1 MKLTDNYISKIKHLD
16 KDQFFSMPG
25 VEGLTLQVYKH
36 PSKSKTWFYQYR
48 PKGKYPVRLKIGSY
62 EELGINKAV
71 TRAKKLSN
79 DIFMGK
85 DPYEIRQTFK
95 GENTLGEQLIE
106 SYKSILT
113 PIRYAPSTIATVKN
127 IFSSY
132 IFRKTKDPKIRE
144 LFTQLDNIQ
153 HQKVSSITNNQIR
166 KFHQVMGAR
175 TPRQANLFVEYLRM
189 LFNIW
194 IERGIT
200 NNQPCQIKKED
211 KFEEKEYLDFLRE
224 DEIDRVRSIIIQK
237 DEKTGRFL
245 GSHYKKHKLSV
256 VACALI
262 AYQLFSSR
270 RTRSEASKIQWS
282 MIRDGLVPTLKLEK
296 TKTSKKN
303 KKTDFAMGD
312 DELDVIRT
320 IKRDRLNNPKSKFYY
335 PPEDPRFD
343 YVFPSATY
351 GRNIGSGRTAKCL
364 YLVDVDKTW
373 KKVLLLAGVK
383 RKLKHYALRHTHAT
397 QLLRSTG
404 NLKLVADT
412 LGITIKQASKYSKT
426 QHEDVIEGKNKA
438 FKQED
443 KTTTLK
449 NII

>member
-48 PKGKYPVRLKIGSY
+48 PKGKASVRIQLGSY
-62 EELGINKAV
+62 EDLGITKAKS
-71 TRAKKLSN
+71 RAKKLSN
-79 DIFMGK
+79 DLFMGK
-85 DPYEIRQTFK
+85 DPHEIKQMFK
-95 GENTLGEQLIE
+95 GENTLGEQIKE

-113 PIRYAPSTIATVKN
+113 PVRYAESTNQTIRN

-211 KFEEKEYLDFLRE
+211 KFSN
-224 DEIDRVRSIIIQK
+224 VS
-237 DEKTGRFL
+237 
-245 GSHYKKHKLSV
+245 
-256 VACALI
+256 
-262 AYQLFSSR
+262 
-270 RTRSEASKIQWS
+270 
-282 MIRDGLVPTLKLEK
+282 
-296 TKTSKKN
+296 
-303 KKTDFAMGD
+303 
-312 DELDVIRT
+312 
-320 IKRDRLNNPKSKFYY
+320 
-335 PPEDPRFD
+335 FD
-343 YVFPSATY
+343 
-351 GRNIGSGRTAKCL
+351 
-364 YLVDVDKTW
+364 
-373 KKVLLLAGVK
+373 
-383 RKLKHYALRHTHAT
+383 
-397 QLLRSTG
+397 
-404 NLKLVADT
+404 
-412 LGITIKQASKYSKT
+412 
-426 QHEDVIEGKNKA
+426 
-438 FKQED
+438 
-443 KTTTLK
+443 
-449 NII
+449 